1 MSTINGPPLSLK
13 HNHVKEQTC
22 TDGRKYSWQVAP
34 QQSLLPLFSSK
45 TNIDQLCNNT
55 NQLFDET

>member
-1 MSTINGPPLSLK
+1 MKTINGPPLSLK

-34 QQSLLPLFSSK
+34 QQSLLPLFFGK